1 MWTPPGWPASRPL
14 GLRDFQKASHPLL
27 KTFQKK
33 DSASSPASLIQLL
46 WKKILKTEMAFHVGQ
61 VTSVE
66 MQRLLA
72 CDDLL
77 NSGSLLSTDRR
88 REETKTTR
96 RSLLKRERAGSH
108 PDARKRV
115 RGLRVRA
122 LGFHA
127 VSPGVRRAP
136 GLGCAAV
143 NEAPESFASAPGVS
157 SVLHPAF

>member
-1 MWTPPGWPASRPL
+1 M
-14 GLRDFQKASHPLL
+14 
-27 KTFQKK
+27 
-33 DSASSPASLIQLL
+33 
-46 WKKILKTEMAFHVGQ
+46 GQ

-72 CDDLL
+72 RDDLL

-115 RGLRVRA
+115 HA

-136 GLGCAAV
+136 GPGRAAV

>member
-1 MWTPPGWPASRPL
+1 
-14 GLRDFQKASHPLL
+14 
-27 KTFQKK
+27 
-33 DSASSPASLIQLL
+33 
-46 WKKILKTEMAFHVGQ
+46 MAFHVGQ

-72 CDDLL
+72 RDDLL

-136 GLGCAAV
+136 GLGRAAV

>member
-72 CDDLL
+72 RDDLL

-136 GLGCAAV
+136 GLGRAAV